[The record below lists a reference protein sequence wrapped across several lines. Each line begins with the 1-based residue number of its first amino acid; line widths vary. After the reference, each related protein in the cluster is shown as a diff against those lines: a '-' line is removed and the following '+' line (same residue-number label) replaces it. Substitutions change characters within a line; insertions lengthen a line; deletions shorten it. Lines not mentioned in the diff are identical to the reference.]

1 MEPIVSA
8 VLLAAGLSS
17 RMGRTKQLLV
27 LGDKPVVRRCLDTL
41 LDAGVRDIVV
51 VIGLQGGDITETLRG
66 APVNILVNDIPNS
79 DMAESMRI
87 GLRGLS
93 HKPTGV
99 LVCLSDHPL
108 VSTKTVSVLCN
119 EHRVDQEKIIVPVYN
134 GRRGHPTLFPAT
146 IIQEL
151 FSGMTLRDIIR
162 SDPQRV
168 RSVDV
173 DDEGVVLDMDTEEDY
188 RNMAEKISVQT

>member
-1 MEPIVSA
+1 
-8 VLLAAGLSS
+8 
-17 RMGRTKQLLV
+17 MGRTKQLLL
-27 LGDKPVVRRCLDTL
+27 LGDKPVVRRCLDAL

-51 VIGLQGGDITETLRG
+51 VIGVQGGDIAETLRG
-66 APVNILVNDIPNS
+66 TPVSILVNDVPNS

-87 GLRGLS
+87 GLRGLGL
-93 HKPTGV
+93 KPTGV

-108 VSTKTVSVLCN
+108 VSTKTISALCN
-119 EHRVDQEKIIVPVYN
+119 EHRADQEKIIVPVYN

-162 SDPQRV
+162 SNPQRV
-168 RSVDV
+168 RSVEV

-188 RNMAEKISVQT
+188 RNMAGKFFPSLT

>member
-1 MEPIVSA
+1 MEPMVSA

-17 RMGRTKQLLV
+17 RMGRAKQLLV
-27 LGDKPVVRRCLDTL
+27 LGDKPVVRRCLDAL
-41 LDAGVRDIVV
+41 LDAGIRDIVV
-51 VIGLQGGDITETLRG
+51 VINLQGGAIAETLCG

-87 GLRGLS
+87 GLRGLG

-108 VSTKTVSVLCN
+108 VSAKTIGVLCN
-119 EHRVDQEKIIVPVYN
+119 EHRADQEKIIVPIYN

-162 SDPQRV
+162 SNPQRV

-173 DDEGVVLDMDTEEDY
+173 DDEGIVLDMDTEEDY
-188 RNMAEKISVQT
+188 RTMVEKISVHT